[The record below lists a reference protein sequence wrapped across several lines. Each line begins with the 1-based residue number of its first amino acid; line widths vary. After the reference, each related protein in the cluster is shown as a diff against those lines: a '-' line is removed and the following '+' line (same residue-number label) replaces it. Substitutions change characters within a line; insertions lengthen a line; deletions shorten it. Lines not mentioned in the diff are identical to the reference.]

1 MRTGLRQ
8 TTSEER
14 SMFSNLSRS
23 TGAAHGREIVNVR
36 HSMIAAALLAL
47 CVIPGLGLA
56 QTASLEDRFPQ
67 VSASPQ
73 ELATSFQPATVNNGR
88 LVRVVVVMSGD
99 SVAAVRAK
107 MPMLK
112 MAAIHAD
119 AIQRQAVD
127 QQAAIKPMLEMH
139 GAKVLAQYQHALNGI
154 KVEVHS
160 SKIAALAKLPGV
172 VSVHPVGT
180 YDRTNAVSVP
190 FIGAPAVWQGIPGFR
205 GEGIKIAILD
215 TGIDYTH
222 ANFGGPGT
230 VAAFIA
236 ASANST
242 PPAQPSMLRPR
253 PPQGKAGTHPGR
265 HAYNASDPA
274 NNTPHP

>member
-1 MRTGLRQ
+1 
-8 TTSEER
+8 
-14 SMFSNLSRS
+14 
-23 TGAAHGREIVNVR
+23 
-36 HSMIAAALLAL
+36 
-47 CVIPGLGLA
+47 
-56 QTASLEDRFPQ
+56 
-67 VSASPQ
+67 
-73 ELATSFQPATVNNGR
+73 
-88 LVRVVVVMSGD
+88 
-99 SVAAVRAK
+99 
-107 MPMLK
+107 
-112 MAAIHAD
+112 
-119 AIQRQAVD
+119 
-127 QQAAIKPMLEMH
+127 MLEMH

-230 VAAFIA
+230 VAAFSYISF
-236 ASANST
+236 ASYMIPWVLYS
-242 PPAQPSMLRPR
+242 
-253 PPQGKAGTHPGR
+253 GKITRSRPGR
-265 HAYNASDPA
+265 PCFMPTTMSAMLFALAMTSA
-274 NNTPHP
+274 RLCRRGIL